1 MGLSEL
7 ERKAMRSAIYDEAGM
22 SVVEGQS
29 KGRYMASQTGKGV
42 AEYGLPAALTGATLG
57 AKMGMAA
64 GGVTGPV
71 GALMGAGAGLV
82 AGGVVGGFKGL
93 IGSGKEYDQAKKMMR
108 AQVKETRRQETDA
121 RAYGKRAQ
129 MKRAEEIER
138 SYLAASSPQE
148 IDMNAGAGFSG
159 YDAFKVNRYGG

>member
-1 MGLSEL
+1 MGLSDL
-7 ERKAMRSAIYDEAGM
+7 ERKAMRSAIYNEAGM
-22 SVVEGQS
+22 SVAEDQS
-29 KGRYMASQTGKGV
+29 KTGYMASQTGKGI
-42 AEYGLPAALTGATLG
+42 AEYGFPAAMTGATVG

-71 GALMGAGAGLV
+71 GALMGAGAGL
-82 AGGVVGGFKGL
+82 AIGGIVGGFKGF
-93 IGSGKEYDQAKKMMR
+93 IGSGKEYDQAKKMMQS
-108 AQVKETRRQETDA
+108 QVKETRRQETDA
-121 RAYGKRAQ
+121 RAYGRRAQ

-138 SYLAASSPQE
+138 AYLAASNPQE